1 MDEDRP
7 TDEDLSMND
16 DPPYMDSNRSTGARI
31 EDLLSRM
38 TPAEKVGQLV
48 GTAPTLRPGRETV
61 SGIAEAVTEH
71 HLGAVSPFGHGGSP
85 WETPAE
91 CVEVANALQRE
102 AIENTRLGIPVL
114 FYVDADHGHGFVKG
128 TTVFPHNLGM
138 AATRDPALVEA
149 AASVTATEVAA
160 TGAHQNLNP
169 VADVGREARWG
180 RIYETFGESPSL
192 CASMSAAAV
201 RGYQGDDIGDEGN
214 VIATP
219 KHFPAYS
226 DPVRGEDGSPVD
238 VSEYTLRRVFRPPF
252 EAAIDAGAGS
262 IMPAYNELNGY
273 PVHGSTEYLEGWLR
287 GELDFDGYV
296 VSDWNGIN
304 MLHHDHRTARSM
316 DEAVWQA
323 TTAGVDVASVGGVEH
338 AERVLDLLES
348 GDLSA
353 ARIDESVRRVL
364 EAKFRLGLFEDPYVE
379 ADRVE
384 QVGTDDHRAVA
395 REAARESMTL
405 LRNEDEVLPL
415 DTSLDSIA
423 VLGPNAD
430 NLRNQFGGWSTISEP
445 EPPGTTI
452 RAGIERAVP
461 AETTVRYEQGAS
473 MTETVDLDAARE
485 AADASEAAVVVVG
498 ETGYRHEF
506 HRSETDRGE
515 FPTRSELELPEAQRE
530 LLGAVRETGT
540 PTVAVFVAG
549 RPLAMEW
556 TAEHVPAILFA
567 YLPGS
572 EGGNAVAD
580 VLFGDAAP
588 GGSLPV
594 SIPRSSGHLPTH
606 FDYRPHPHPIEGS
619 PREENPRP
627 PEHPETYDPLFPFGH
642 GLSYAAF
649 QTGELSVSTERVGP
663 EGSLTATVAVENVSD
678 RGGSTTLH
686 LYGTDEFSSRVTPVR
701 ELVGFQRVELAA
713 GEGTEVTFDIDVADL
728 GVLDDTGERRAE
740 PGSITLSCRGDAA
753 EMTIE
758 RRFDR

>member
-1 MDEDRP
+1 MDENRP
-7 TDEDLSMND
+7 QGENPTYR
-16 DPPYMDSNRSTGARI
+16 DPDRSTEARV

-61 SGIAEAVTEH
+61 DGIAEAVTEH

-85 WETPAE
+85 WETPEE
-91 CVEVANALQRE
+91 CIEVANAIQRE
-102 AIENTRLGIPVL
+102 ARNNTRLGIPVL
-114 FYVDADHGHGFVKG
+114 LYVDADHGHGFVKG

-138 AATRDPALVEA
+138 AATRDPALVER

-180 RIYETFGESPSL
+180 RIYETFGESPHL
-192 CASMSAAAV
+192 CAAMSAAAV
-201 RGYQGDDIGDEGN
+201 RGYQGDDVGDPDS

-273 PVHGSTEYLEGWLR
+273 PVHGSTEYLTGWLR
-287 GELDFDGYV
+287 EELDFSGYV

-323 TTAGVDVASVGGVEH
+323 ATAGVDVASVGGVEH
-338 AERVLDLLES
+338 AERLLDLLEAGELAES
-348 GDLSA
+348 T
-353 ARIDESVRRVL
+353 IDESVRRVL
-364 EAKFRLGLFEDPYVE
+364 GAKFRLGLFDDPYVE
-379 ADRVE
+379 ADRAE
-384 QVGTDDHRAVA
+384 THVGTDDHRAVA

-405 LRNEDEVLPL
+405 LQNDDGVLPF
-415 DTSLDSIA
+415 DSALDSIA

-430 NLRNQFGGWSTISEP
+430 TLRNQFGGWSTISEP

-452 RAGIERAVP
+452 REGIERAVP

-473 MTETVDLDAARE
+473 VTETVDIDAARK

-515 FPTRSELELPEAQRE
+515 FPTRSQLELPRPQRE

-572 EGGNAVAD
+572 EGGKAVAD
-580 VLFGDAAP
+580 VLFGDADP

-594 SIPRSSGHLPTH
+594 SIPRSMGHLPTH

-642 GLSYAAF
+642 GLSYADF
-649 QTGELSVSTERVGP
+649 ETGGLSVSPGRVGP
-663 EGSLTATVAVENVSD
+663 EGHLTVTVEVENVSD
-678 RGGSTTLH
+678 RAGSTTLH

-701 ELVGFQRVELAA
+701 ELVGFEKVDLTG
-713 GEGTEVTFDIDVADL
+713 GERTEVTFDVDVSDL
-728 GVLDDTGERRAE
+728 GVVTETGERRAE
-740 PGSITLSCRGDAA
+740 PGTVTLSCRGDAA
-753 EMTIE
+753 DVTVE
-758 RRFDR
+758 RRFER

>member
-1 MDEDRP
+1 MDENRP
-7 TDEDLSMND
+7 MDEN
-16 DPPYMDSNRSTGARI
+16 PPFRNPNRSTETRI

-85 WETPAE
+85 WETPEE

-102 AIENTRLGIPVL
+102 AVENTRLGIPVL
-114 FYVDADHGHGFVKG
+114 LYVDADHGHGFVKG

-138 AATRDPALVEA
+138 AATRNADLVER

-160 TGAHQNLNP
+160 TGGHQNLNP

-192 CASMSAAAV
+192 CAAMSAAAV
-201 RGYQGDDIGDEGN
+201 RGYQGDDVGDPDN

-252 EAAIDAGAGS
+252 EAAIDAGASS

-273 PVHGSTEYLEGWLR
+273 PVHGSKEYLTGWLR
-287 GELDFDGYV
+287 EELGFDGYV

-338 AERVLDLLES
+338 AERLLDFLEA
-348 GDLSA
+348 GDLSE

-379 ADRVE
+379 TDRVE
-384 QVGTDDHRAVA
+384 RVGTDDHRGVA

-405 LRNEDEVLPL
+405 LRNEDDVLPL
-415 DTSLDSIA
+415 DADLDSIA

-445 EPPGTTI
+445 EPPGTTV
-452 RAGIERAVP
+452 REGVERAVP
-461 AETTVRYEQGAS
+461 AETTVRYEQGTG
-473 MTETVDLDAARE
+473 MTETADLDAARE

-515 FPTRSELELPEAQRE
+515 FPTRSQLELPQAQRE
-530 LLGAVRETGT
+530 LLRAVQETGT

-572 EGGNAVAD
+572 EGGHAVAD
-580 VLFGDAAP
+580 VLFGDDDP

-594 SIPRSSGHLPTH
+594 SIPRSTGHLPTH

-649 QTGELSVSTERVGP
+649 ETGELSVSPARAGP
-663 EGSLTATVAVENVSD
+663 EGSVTATVAVENVSD
-678 RGGSTTLH
+678 RGGSTALH

-713 GEGTEVTFDIDVADL
+713 GEATEVTFDIDVADV

-740 PGSITLSCRGDAA
+740 PGTLTLLCAGESV
-753 EMTIE
+753 EVVIE